1 MMRRGLAAACLLL
14 ATTAQASVA
23 VRDGMGNSVVLPAP
37 AKRIVV
43 LVPHAVETLYAIGA
57 GKQLVAAVDY
67 SDYPPAARRLPRVG
81 GYSGLNVE
89 AILQQQPDLIVAWR
103 DGGNLRTVQKLRQ
116 MGIPVYYSAPVL
128 PADIPREMR
137 ALGTLTGQQAGA
149 EAQAV
154 QFEQRMS
161 RLQQRYRHSAPLR
174 VFMQIGEQPVF
185 TVSGQSFLGSLIT
198 LCGGRNVFGSLG
210 TLAPTVGVEA
220 VLAANPEAIVASGMG
235 LARPEWLDQWKRWPG
250 LAANANGHLFFI
262 PPDILQR
269 HTPRILDG
277 ATRLCEQL
285 ESVRAQRGDAA
296 SAVTP

>member
-1 MMRRGLAAACLLL
+1 MMRRGLAAAGLLL

-67 SDYPPAARRLPRVG
+67 SDYPPAARQLPRVG

-103 DGGNLRTVQKLRQ
+103 DGGNLRTVQKLRE

-149 EAQAV
+149 EVQAA

-161 RLQQRYRHSAPLR
+161 RLQQRYRHSAPVR
-174 VFMQIGEQPVF
+174 VFMQIGEQPIF
-185 TVSGQSFLGSLIT
+185 TVSGQSFLGALIT
-198 LCGGRNVFGSLG
+198 QCGGRNVFAG
-210 TLAPTVGVEA
+210 LALPAPQVSTEA
-220 VLAANPEAIVASGMG
+220 VI
-235 LARPEWLDQWKRWPG
+235 LARPQLMLAFSPALHAAWQRWPQLPAVAKG
-250 LAANANGHLFFI
+250 LQVTVDQDTISRPGPRLAGAAEQLCTTLDLARQKLGL
-262 PPDILQR
+262 
-269 HTPRILDG
+269 TPR
-277 ATRLCEQL
+277 
-285 ESVRAQRGDAA
+285 
-296 SAVTP
+296 